1 MLAENPSTT
10 DGIEIKIPARLA
22 RKKET
27 RRDYQIRINRER
39 RAGTIEKR
47 RLILV
52 RKNGRMVRF
61 RSAMRYEIGN
71 LVTHSV
77 GLGLAI
83 CGTVFLIRKSLA
95 LPDQLRL
102 VSFSI
107 YGGSIIFLYLASTVY
122 HALWAERA
130 KKFYRRLDHSAIYL
144 AISGTFTPIAL
155 VVVGGT
161 FGRVLLITMW
171 AMAMVGV
178 LVKFLFPHRF
188 AVASVS
194 AYLLMGWSG
203 FIGIGPV
210 YAALPSPALWLLL
223 AGGLFY
229 TGGTIVFSM
238 DRLPYNHMMWH
249 GFVLAGSVCHFISLY
264 TYV

>member
-1 MLAENPSTT
+1 MLTEIPSTARAT
-10 DGIEIKIPARLA
+10 QSKISLRSTERDAA
-22 RKKET
+22 KKK
-27 RRDYQIRINRER
+27 YKIRINRER
-39 RAGTIEKR
+39 RAGSVEKR
-47 RLILV
+47 LLV
-52 RKNGRMVRF
+52 LLRKSGRMRRF

-71 LVTHSV
+71 LVTHSI

-83 CGTVFLIRKSLA
+83 CGTVFLIRKSL
-95 LPDQLRL
+95 DIHDSLRL

-107 YGGSIIFLYLASTVY
+107 YGGSTIFLYLASTVY
-122 HALWAERA
+122 HSLWAEHS

-155 VVVGGT
+155 LVVGGT
-161 FGRVLLITMW
+161 FGRVLLIGMW
-171 AMAMVGV
+171 AMAIVGV

-194 AYLLMGWSG
+194 AYILMGWSA
-203 FIGIGPV
+203 FIGIEPV

-223 AGGLFY
+223 AGGLSY
-229 TGGTIVFSM
+229 TGGTIIFAM

-249 GFVLAGSVCHFISLY
+249 VFVLAGSVCHFISLY